1 MEQPVLAET
10 RAGVRVLTLNRPAK
24 LNSLDEA
31 SHAALR
37 QAWDAA
43 ERDGVRAILL
53 PGAGRA
59 FCAGQDLEGLAADAH
74 LGALLERDWN
84 PLVRRLRS
92 IPVPVVCA
100 VNGIAAGA
108 GANVAAACD
117 IVLAARSA
125 KFSQAFARIGLMPD
139 AGGTWT
145 LPRLVGDARAR
156 GLAMLAESLGA
167 EQAEAW
173 GLIWR
178 CVDDDALLPEAEAIA
193 AKLATQPTQA
203 FAAMKRAF
211 LAGATATFEAHLGT
225 EAALQAQLGRTP
237 DYREGVAA
245 FLGKRQPRY
254 TGAPAEHGGPAEAGT

>member
-24 LNSLDEA
+24 LNSLDGA
-31 SHAALR
+31 AHAALR
-37 QAWDAA
+37 QALDAA
-43 ERDGVRAILL
+43 ERDGARAILL
-53 PGAGRA
+53 TGAGRG
-59 FCAGQDLEGLAADAH
+59 FCAGQDLEGLDPGAD

-92 IPVPVVCA
+92 LPMPVVCA

-108 GANVAAACD
+108 GANVALACD
-117 IVLAARSA
+117 IVLAGRSA
-125 KFSQAFARIGLMPD
+125 RFAQAFARIGLMPD

-156 GLAMLAESLGA
+156 GLAMLAEPLGA

-178 CVDDDALLPEAEAIA
+178 CVDDDALMPEAEA
-193 AKLATQPTQA
+193 LATRLAGQPTQA
-203 FAAMKRAF
+203 FAAMKQAF
-211 LAGATATFEAHLGT
+211 LAGAAAPLEQHLLT
-225 EAALQAQLGRTP
+225 EAALQARLGRTP

-245 FLGKRQPRY
+245 FLEKRPPRY
-254 TGAPAEHGGPAEAGT
+254 NGAPASPPGPAEAGA